1 MGVQRAE
8 DQHAHRGTGE
18 RELDRIQLAH
28 LAQQKDIGVVAHG
41 ARQRIGKGAGGL
53 TDLAVDNHR
62 RLVLAHDL
70 DRVLDR
76 DDVVLALL
84 VQLIDEGGEGGGLPG
99 AKREGR

>member
-1 MGVQRAE
+1 M
-8 DQHAHRGTGE
+8 
-18 RELDRIQLAH
+18 
-28 LAQQKDIGVVAHG
+28 AHG
-41 ARQRIGKGAGGL
+41 ARQRIGKGAGVL

-99 AKREGR
+99 AKREVR